1 MASRARLAFAV
12 RRSEKYA
19 RTRLTAVAGIWARA
33 ITVGNNEAQG
43 ALVIAPAIRNLF
55 TRWLPHRQHAAE
67 HQTDY
72 QGLLEESPATL
83 DGEYQRLI
91 VNQLARWGV
100 DERVVAVQVQ
110 QGGRRKK
117 PVFSA
122 VLTIQG
128 WDRDAVLRVLV
139 GLPLLE
145 KKVRRAVADLW
156 IADVSTFD
164 GLLVRVSPRLQDTA
178 ACSELRQLLMSITG
192 GRPQRV
198 KAGVGGD
205 DADAT
210 LA

>member
-1 MASRARLAFAV
+1 M
-12 RRSEKYA
+12 
-19 RTRLTAVAGIWARA
+19 
-33 ITVGNNEAQG
+33 
-43 ALVIAPAIRNLF
+43 IAPAIRNLF
-55 TRWLPHRQHAAE
+55 TRWLPHRHGAAE

-72 QGLLEESPATL
+72 QGLLDEAPATL
-83 DGEYQRLI
+83 DAEYQRLI

-100 DERVVAVQVQ
+100 SERLVSVKVHQA
-110 QGGRRKK
+110 GRRKK

-128 WDRDAVLRVLV
+128 WERDAVLRVLI

-145 KKVRRAVADLW
+145 RKVRRAVADLW

-164 GLLVRVSPRLQDTA
+164 GLLVRIAPQLHESP
-178 ACSELRQLLMSITG
+178 ACSELRQLLVSITG

-198 KAGVGGD
+198 KAGVGDD

-210 LA
+210 LV